1 MKIIEKYFDENT
13 MSVHIKSDSK
23 VYAKKWKPWE
33 VDFCE
38 VTNKKLDEIEVW
50 EIVKEIESYWEN
62 IGYFDQRK
70 VWVSVLQVEH
80 YRITITTFPLSEK
93 TEITIVKP
101 VKQLWIEDYKIDEK
115 LRQRFLEK
123 AEWVL
128 VAGAPGSWK
137 STFIQALINFY
148 FKEWKIIKTLESPR
162 DLQVPSL
169 VTQYSLKHAE
179 HDWLRDILLLA
190 RPDYVFF
197 DEIRN
202 QKDFGFYS
210 DLRLSWIWMV
220 WIVHATQAID
230 AIQRF
235 VWKLDLWM
243 IPSVIDTVVFIKNW
257 EISKVLTLKYEIR
270 TPSWMEERD
279 LARPIISISDLET
292 WKDEFEIYT
301 FWEETVVMPIDSIQK
316 KDEEKSI
323 LNQVAEKEMEKIFAS
338 MWYNAKVKMKS
349 SKKIEVSLPNSQKW
363 KFIGQAGS
371 NIIAMEKE
379 LWLSIDVRELKWEDE
394 DFDSSKFV
402 WKWAFKNKKK
412 FGKK

>member
-1 MKIIEKYFDENT
+1 MKLIEKYFDEKT
-13 MSVHIKSDSK
+13 MSVHIKTDSK
-23 VYAKKWKPWE
+23 VIAKKWKPWS

-38 VTNKKLDEIEVW
+38 ITEKELTELEVW
-50 EIVKEIESYWEN
+50 EVVKEIESYWEN

-70 VWVSVLQVEH
+70 VWVSVLQIEK
-80 YRITITTFPLSEK
+80 YRITITSFPLSEK

-101 VKQLWIEDYKIDEK
+101 VKKLWIDDYHIDEK
-115 LRQRFLEK
+115 LRERFLEK

-128 VAGAPGSWK
+128 VAWAPWSWK

-162 DLQVPSL
+162 DLQVPNL

-202 QKDFGFYS
+202 HKDFWFYS

-257 EISKVLTLKYEIR
+257 EIEKVLTLKYEIR

-279 LARPIISISDLET
+279 LARPIISISDLST
-292 WKDEFEIYT
+292 WKEEFEIYT
-301 FWEETVVMPIDSIQK
+301 FWEETVVMPIDSIAEK
-316 KDEEKSI
+316 NEEKSI
-323 LNQVAEKEMEKIFAS
+323 LNIVAEKEMEKIFKW
-338 MWYNAKVKMKS
+338 MWFTAKVKMKS
-349 SKKIEVSLPNSQKW
+349 SKKIEVSLPKSQKW
-363 KFIGQAGS
+363 KFIGQAWS
-371 NIIAMEKE
+371 NISATEKE
-379 LWLSIDVRELKWEDE
+379 LWLSIDVRELSEEE
-394 DFDSSKFV
+394 DFSDFW
-402 WKWAFKNKKK
+402 WKWDFKKKKK
-412 FGKK
+412 FKKR